1 MRVESQ
7 TRLKRIPVFVQ
18 PDRTH
23 MPLGTA
29 AASLPWK
36 RLFAELAV
44 IVGGVLIALAAD
56 AWWESRLE
64 RGEARGYLQQLLVDV
79 QETEQRLQGTIA
91 GDSTT
96 LEWVNRVVD
105 RALRG
110 VFPSPDSLDLPTR
123 YNQFEPLTG
132 TLTALIESGDLR
144 LISNDSLRFD
154 LVAFSAQIDA
164 AGQVLRHTETLI
176 FNSIERVSLGRAR
189 HSQSAARRSA
199 NRGAGWGEVDVIGV
213 LNDPDVISA
222 LQVQAA
228 ASQIRLF
235 NLRRLEEPTRHII
248 LRIQAEL
255 R

>member
-1 MRVESQ
+1 MALS
-7 TRLKRIPVFVQ
+7 
-18 PDRTH
+18 
-23 MPLGTA
+23 TA
-29 AASLPWK
+29 TASVPWK

-44 IVGGVLIALAAD
+44 IVAGVLIALAAD
-56 AWWESRLE
+56 AWWERRLE
-64 RGEARGYLQQLLVDV
+64 REEARDYLQQLLVDF
-79 QETEQRLQGTIA
+79 QETEQRLHGTIA

-96 LEWVNRVVD
+96 LESVSRVID

-110 VFPSPDSLDLPTR
+110 NFPPPDSLDLPTR

-132 TLTALIESGDLR
+132 TLTALIEGGDLR
-144 LISNDSLRFD
+144 LIRNDSLRFE

-164 AGQVLRHTETLI
+164 AGQILGHSETLI

-189 HSQSAARRSA
+189 HSRSAVRRSA
-199 NRGAGWGEVDVIGV
+199 SRGAGWSEVDVIGV
-213 LNDPDVISA
+213 LNDPDVLSA

-235 NLRRLEEPTRHII
+235 NLRRLEEPTRRIM
-248 LRIQAEL
+248 LLIQAAL